1 MSGVAEPVAAVSDA
15 SLMDGIYRRQRHI
28 YDLTRLYYLLGRG
41 RLIAELTPPQGG
53 TVLEMGCGTAW
64 NLAAAAKA
72 YPDARLYGIDI
83 SIEML
88 KSAERTVYRKGIAGR
103 VRLAQAD
110 ATAVDGAALFGVA
123 GFDRVFFSY
132 SLSMIPGWRDAL
144 ASAIDNLKP
153 GGELHI
159 VDFSG
164 QSRLPGWF
172 RRLLTAWLARFHV
185 TPRLE
190 LGAELEHLAAE
201 RSGKAEIRPLF
212 RDYAVLATW
221 RKL

>member
-1 MSGVAEPVAAVSDA
+1 MSGAAEPVAAASDA

-28 YDLTRLYYLLGRG
+28 YDLTRLYYLLGRD
-41 RLIAELTPPQGG
+41 RLIAELRPPKGG

-88 KSAERTVYRKGIAGR
+88 KSAERTIYRKGIAGR

-110 ATAVDGAALFGVA
+110 ATAVDGTALFGIV

-144 ASAIDNLKP
+144 ASAIDNLAP

-164 QSRLPGWF
+164 QSRLPAWF

-190 LGAELEHLAAE
+190 LGAELEHLAAV
-201 RSGKAEIRPLF
+201 RGGKAEVRPLF

-221 RKL
+221 RKP